1 MLVYMAV
8 VRPFKKKYDNFIN
21 IFNEAAIVFTF
32 ISVIAM
38 NNYTFSVPV
47 IKVWGWIL
55 IAPVIFSLIVTWII
69 VLPGTFKELKE
80 SIKKLFSKK
89 GDAEKIELKTS
100 KETANNSKEITSAG
114 HPNSL
119 KNAAS

>member
-1 MLVYMAV
+1 MAV